1 MNKPIRRVA
10 LFCFL
15 LIVSLL
21 VSSNYI
27 QVVNADNYKARPA
40 NSRNLL
46 DAYAYPRGVIKTADG
61 VVIAD
66 SVPSGGVNYKY
77 QRQYPKKQDY
87 ANVTGYKS
95 LYYGSTGLES
105 IYNKYLQGD
114 DSSESVANFLNTLT
128 GKAKTGGSLQ
138 LTVSDKV
145 QQAAISKLDGRQGS
159 VVALD
164 PTTGAILAMYSSPS
178 FDPNGIAANL
188 GASAKAAG
196 DKLEADKNKPNLNHA
211 LAETY
216 PPGSIFKVITA
227 AAALDSG
234 KFNEN
239 DQTPADPN
247 AVKFPGSSYTL
258 GNENGSACPD
268 TSLKT
273 ALQNSCNSVFGYV
286 GDQLGVNAMEDTAVK
301 FGLNNAHVKVPQ
313 TAAQSVFPAAEIGSD
328 PIHLAQSA
336 IGQFDTRITVL
347 QAAMIAAAV
356 ANKGTLMQ
364 PYMVDKEISP
374 RGGVTYDAADHR
386 SVLGQAMSPSTAAA
400 LNDMMVNVVENG
412 TGTNARIPGITVGGK
427 TGTAQRSTGQAAGQN
442 PLAWFI
448 SYATA
453 PNGKSVAVAVL
464 VEDDNASHRDDI
476 TGGGFAAPVAQA
488 VMEAALGVGP
498 QGATRLEDSDHGLRR
513 NARCGPWST
522 DQSVFDLTSVR

>member
-27 QVVNADNYKARPA
+27 QVVNADSYKSRPH
-40 NSRNLL
+40 NPRILL
-46 DAYAYPRGVIKTADG
+46 DAYGFPRGDIKTADG

-66 SVPSGGVNYKY
+66 SVPSGGLNYKY
-77 QRQYPKKQDY
+77 QRQYPLKTDY

-95 LYYGSTGLES
+95 LAYGSTGLES
-105 IYNKYLQGD
+105 LYDKYLQGE
-114 DSSESVANFLNTLT
+114 DSSESVANFLDTIT
-128 GKAKTGGSLQ
+128 GKAKVGGSIQ
-138 LTVSDKV
+138 LTVSNKV
-145 QQAAISKLDGRQGS
+145 QQAAISKLAGRQGS

-178 FDPNGIAANL
+178 FDPNGIAANDPKVS
-188 GASAKAAG
+188 GPAG
-196 DKLEADKNKPNLNHA
+196 NTLQSDKDKPNLNHA
-211 LAETY
+211 LGETY

-234 KFNEN
+234 KFNET
-239 DQTPADPN
+239 DQTPADPR
-247 AVKFPGSSYTL
+247 AVHFPGSSYNL
-258 GNENGSACPD
+258 PNENGEACPD

-286 GDQLGVNAMEDTAVK
+286 GDQLGVNTIEDTAVK
-301 FGLNNAHVKVPQ
+301 FGLNNTQLKVPQ
-313 TAAQSVFPAAEIGSD
+313 TVQQSVFPSAEIGSD
-328 PIHLAQSA
+328 PIRLAQSA
-336 IGQFDTRITVL
+336 IGQFDTRITVM

-356 ANKGTLMQ
+356 ADKGTVMQ

-374 RGGVTYDAADHR
+374 RGDVTYDASDHR
-386 SVLGQAMSPSTAAA
+386 SVLSQAMSPSTAAA
-400 LNDMMVNVVENG
+400 LNDMMVNVVQNG

-427 TGTAQRSTGQAAGQN
+427 TGTAQRSTGQTAGQN

-464 VEDDNASHRDDI
+464 VQDNDAKQRDDI

-488 VMEAALGVGP
+488 VMEAALGVNP
-498 QGATRLEDSDHGLRR
+498 
-513 NARCGPWST
+513 
-522 DQSVFDLTSVR
+522 

>member
-1 MNKPIRRVA
+1 MNQPIRRVA

-27 QVVNADNYKARPA
+27 QVVNADSYK
-40 NSRNLL
+40 SRSHNLRNIL
-46 DAYAYPRGVIKTADG
+46 DAYAFPRGEIKTADG
-61 VVIAD
+61 VVIAE

-77 QRQYPKKQDY
+77 QRKYPKGTEY

-95 LYYGSTGLES
+95 LTYGSTGLES
-105 IYNKYLQGD
+105 IYDQYLQGN
-114 DSSESVANFLNTLT
+114 DSSEAVANFLDTISGT
-128 GKAKTGGSLQ
+128 SRKGGDVQ
-138 LTVSDKV
+138 LTIQDKV
-145 QQAAISKLDGRQGS
+145 QQAAISKLGGREGS

-164 PTTGAILAMYSSPS
+164 PSTGAILAMYSSPS
-178 FDPNGIAANL
+178 FDPNGIAANDS
-188 GASAKAAG
+188 GTAKAAG
-196 DKLEADKNKPNLNHA
+196 DKLQTDKTKPNLNHA

-286 GDQLGVNAMEDTAVK
+286 GDQLGTNALEDTAVK
-301 FGLNNAHVKVPQ
+301 FGLNNAGLKVPQ
-313 TAAQSVFPAAEIGSD
+313 TVAQSVFPAAEVAND

-356 ANKGTLMQ
+356 ANHGTLMT

-374 RGGVTYDAADHR
+374 RGSVTYNAADHR
-386 SVLGQAMSPSTAAA
+386 DVLGQAMSSSTAAA
-400 LNDMMVNVVENG
+400 LNDMMVNVVQNG
-412 TGTNARIPGITVGGK
+412 TGTNAQIPGVTVGGK
-427 TGTAQRSTGQAAGQN
+427 TGTAQRSTGQNAGQN

-464 VEDDNASHRDDI
+464 VQDNDASHRDDI

-488 VMEAALGVGP
+488 VMEAALGVGS
-498 QGATRLEDSDHGLRR
+498 QGATH
-513 NARCGPWST
+513 
-522 DQSVFDLTSVR
+522 